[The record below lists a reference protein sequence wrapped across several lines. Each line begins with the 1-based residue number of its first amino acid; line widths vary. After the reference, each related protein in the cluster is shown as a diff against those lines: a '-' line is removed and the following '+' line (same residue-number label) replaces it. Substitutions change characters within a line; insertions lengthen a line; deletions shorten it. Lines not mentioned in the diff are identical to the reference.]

1 MEELLIIDGQRVAVV
16 GRRHE
21 FEVYDPST
29 GDVLATVAKATK
41 ADVDRAV
48 QSAHAALESK
58 AWGGIAPAER
68 GRIMIRIAQ
77 ALRDRADELATLESR
92 DNGKPLRQ
100 ARTDVQV
107 AARYFEFFA
116 GIADKIMGHTIPL
129 GPGFLDFTVREPI
142 GVSAQIVPWNYPIQI
157 GARGVAPALAAGCT
171 VVLKP
176 SSEAPM
182 TALELGEIA
191 LACGLPPGV
200 LNVVPGTGSEAGTA
214 LASHPDINQL
224 TFTGSV
230 DVGIQVAK
238 MAAENVVP
246 VVMELGGKSPN
257 IVFADADLDLAAQG
271 VANAIFQNAGQTC
284 SAGSRLLVER
294 KAHDALVARLADRAK
309 TMRLG
314 PGVSDPDMG
323 PIISKRQLETIE
335 RLRRRSART
344 KAPRVAAGGSRP
356 SDPALRQR
364 LLLPADAARSRD
376 AGTCAS
382 RRKRSSVRC
391 SRSSPSTTCEEAA
404 AIANRSQYGLVAG
417 VWTRDINK
425 AHVARVADQ
434 ERAGLRQHVRRRRR
448 RRAAVRRVQEE
459 RIRAREGTR
468 VARELHAGEEC
479 LHQVLLRRSGSSGS
493 ARWDGRWR
501 RIWFARGS
509 A

>member
-1 MEELLIIDGQRVAVV
+1 MPEMVQTVETLIINGERVNASDA
-16 GRRHE
+16 GT
-21 FEVYDPST
+21 FEVYDPSS
-29 GDVLATVAKATK
+29 GEVLATVAKATK

-48 QSAHAALESK
+48 QAARAALDSK
-58 AWGGIAPAER
+58 AWGGAAPAER
-68 GRIMIRIAQ
+68 GRIMLRIAQ
-77 ALRDRADELATLESR
+77 TVRERAEELATLESR

-116 GIADKIMGHTIPL
+116 GIADKIMGNTIPL
-129 GPGFLDFTVREPI
+129 GPGFLDYTVREAI

-182 TALELGEIA
+182 TALRLAEIG

-200 LNVVPGTGSEAGTA
+200 LNVVPGTGSEAGAA

-230 DVGIQVAK
+230 DIGIAVAK
-238 MAAENVVP
+238 MAADNVVP

-257 IVFADADLDLAAQG
+257 IVFADADLDLAVQG
-271 VANAIFQNAGQTC
+271 VATAIFQNAGQTC
-284 SAGSRLLVER
+284 SAGSRLLVQR
-294 KAHDALVARLADRAK
+294 KAHDELVARLVDRAK
-309 TMRLG
+309 TMRVG

-335 RLRRRSART
+335 KYVQVGKSEGAQ
-344 KAPRVAAGGSRP
+344 VAAGGERP
-356 SDPALRQR
+356 SDPALGRGFFFQPT
-364 LLLPADAARSRD
+364 LLDH
-376 AGTCAS
+376 
-382 RRKRSSVRC
+382 V
-391 SRSSPSTTCEEAA
+391 STDMRVAQEEIFGPVLAIIDFDDVEEAI

-425 AHVARVADQ
+425 AMAISSRIKSGQVYINTYG
-434 ERAGLRQHVRRRRR
+434 AGGGVELPFGGYKKSGYG
-448 RRAAVRRVQEE
+448 
-459 RIRAREGTR
+459 REKGLESLASYT
-468 VARELHAGEEC
+468 
-479 LHQVLLRRSGSSGS
+479 QVKNVC
-493 ARWDGRWR
+493 
-501 RIWFARGS
+501 IKFA
-509 A
+509 

>member
-1 MEELLIIDGQRVAVV
+1 VSEKLIINGEKVDASDGKT
-16 GRRHE
+16 
-21 FEVYDPST
+21 FEVFDPST

-48 QSAHAALESK
+48 KAAQAALESK
-58 AWGGIAPAER
+58 AWGGAPPAER
-68 GRIMIRIAQ
+68 GRVMIRIAQ
-77 ALRDRADELATLESR
+77 ALRDQAEELATLESR

-116 GIADKIMGHTIPL
+116 GIADKIMGNTIPL
-129 GPGFLDFTVREPI
+129 GPGFLDYTVREPI

-182 TALELGEIA
+182 TALKLGEIA

-214 LASHPDINQL
+214 LASHPEINQL

-230 DVGIQVAK
+230 DVGIAVAK
-238 MAAENVVP
+238 MAADNVVP

-257 IVFADADLDLAAQG
+257 IVFADADLDLAVQG
-271 VANAIFQNAGQTC
+271 VSTAIFQNAGQTC

-294 KAHDALVARLADRAK
+294 KAHAALVGKLADRAK
-309 TMRLG
+309 SMRVG

-335 RLRRRSART
+335 RYVQVGTGEGAT
-344 KAPRVAAGGSRP
+344 VAAGGGRP
-356 SDPALRQR
+356 SDASLGKGFYFQPT
-364 LLLPADAARSRD
+364 LLDGVGPDMRVAQ
-376 AGTCAS
+376 
-382 RRKRSSVRC
+382 
-391 SRSSPSTTCEEAA
+391 EEIFGPVLAIIPFDDLEQAA
-404 AIANRSQYGLVAG
+404 AIANRSQYGLVSG
-417 VWTRDINK
+417 IWTRDINK
-425 AHVARVADQ
+425 AMSLASRIK
-434 ERAGLRQHVRRRRR
+434 AGQVYINTYGAGGGVELPFGGYKKSGYG
-448 RRAAVRRVQEE
+448 
-459 RIRAREGTR
+459 REKGLESLASYT
-468 VARELHAGEEC
+468 
-479 LHQVLLRRSGSSGS
+479 QVKNVC
-493 ARWDGRWR
+493 
-501 RIWFARGS
+501 IKY
-509 A
+509 